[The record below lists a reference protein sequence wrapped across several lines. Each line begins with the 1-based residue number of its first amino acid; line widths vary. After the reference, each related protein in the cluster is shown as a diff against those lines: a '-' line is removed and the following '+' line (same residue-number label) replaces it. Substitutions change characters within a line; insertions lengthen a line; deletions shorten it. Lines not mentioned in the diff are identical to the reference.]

1 MYYVYFIKSTKYD
14 EIYVGSTNNLRRRLT
29 EHNDGVELS
38 TKRYRPWRL
47 VYYEAYQSEE
57 DARNREMKLKH
68 HGNAMREL
76 KKRIQRSLENGGAL
90 PRTVKNGAGFTLIEV
105 LMVVFLL
112 GIVVVIGSNLF
123 FSILKGAS
131 KAEVEKEV
139 KQNGDYAMN
148 VMERMVRNAQNCS
161 EASGILTITN
171 PDGNWSEFKC
181 LPDEGVTKIAS
192 ESALGTGYLT
202 GKNVTL
208 GTSCPGSLSFS
219 CDQTKTPPVVNISFD
234 LSQKGTVTRPEEKAQ
249 IHFQTTVGLRTY

>member
-1 MYYVYFIKSTKYD
+1 M
-14 EIYVGSTNNLRRRLT
+14 
-29 EHNDGVELS
+29 
-38 TKRYRPWRL
+38 
-47 VYYEAYQSEE
+47 A
-57 DARNREMKLKH
+57 MKK
-68 HGNAMREL
+68 E
-76 KKRIQRSLENGGAL
+76 K
-90 PRTVKNGAGFTLIEV
+90 GFTLIEI

-148 VMERMVRNAQNCS
+148 VMERMIRNAQNCS

-171 PDGNWSEFKC
+171 PDGNWTEFKC
-181 LPDEGVTKIAS
+181 ILQDEVTKIAS
-192 ESALGTGYLT
+192 SSASGTGNLT

-208 GTSCPGSLSFS
+208 GNPCSLSFS
-219 CDQTKTPPVVNISFD
+219 CNSTKTPPVVSISFD
-234 LSQKGTVTRPEEKAQ
+234 LSQKGTTTRPEEKAQ